1 MAIIHKSFYFMRHG
15 ETDWNRRHIYMGQ
28 TDIPL
33 NEFGIQQARQAAKLL
48 EGIEFTSIASSNL
61 IRAIHTA
68 QIIAEKVSKPIT
80 IIDDLKECSLGTMEG
95 LTKENNKFLDLW
107 SNSKACNGIEE
118 FYDFKERVVRG
129 LKTAL
134 ELPGTVLIIA
144 HGGVYWA
151 IQDALRLPFQDLSNC
166 SVVYHRPP
174 EQQSY
179 PWKVIEIV
187 SGS

>member
-15 ETDWNRRHIYMGQ
+15 ETDWNRRSVYMGQ

-33 NEFGIQQARQAAKLL
+33 NEFGIQQAQQAVKLL
-48 EGIEFTSIASSNL
+48 EGIEFTSIASSSL
-61 IRAIHTA
+61 LRAIHTA

-80 IIDDLKECSLGTMEG
+80 IIDDLKECSLGTLEG
-95 LTKENNKFLDLW
+95 LTKGNNQLLDLW
-107 SNSKACNGIEE
+107 RNGRACNGIEE

-134 ELPGTVLIIA
+134 ELPGPVLIIS

-151 IQDALRLPFQDLSNC
+151 IQDALRLPFQDLPNC

-174 EQQSY
+174 EQQSHLWGVY
-179 PWKVIEIV
+179 DLHETL
-187 SGS
+187 